1 MEDQAERLREIVRR
15 STAAAGGEPAVP
27 ARARVIAVTSGKG
40 GVGKTN
46 LSINLSIALAR
57 QGKRVLLMDADLGL
71 ANVDVCLG
79 IIPRYNLGHVL
90 SGERELNEIIVEG
103 PEGIRVIPSGSG
115 GVRELAYIGESARS
129 HFVEELTQLE
139 GTADVLVVDTGAG
152 MSRNTMSFILAAQE
166 VVVIT
171 TPEPTSLMDAYGI
184 IKVAT
189 REKPGQRMK
198 LVVNMVRDLKDAREA
213 SNKIIILAKKFLGRE
228 VENLGYIL
236 WDKNMPRAV
245 REQRA
250 LLVGYP
256 SSNAASCINNIASKL
271 SGNGDADGPE
281 RSGIAGFFSNL
292 ARSIKR
298 EKG

>member
-1 MEDQAERLREIVRR
+1 MEDQAKKLREMVRQ
-15 STAAAGGEPAVP
+15 STAPGDKAVALP
-27 ARARVIAVTSGKG
+27 RARVIAVTSGKG

-90 SGERELNEIIVEG
+90 AGERELEEIIVEG
-103 PEGIRVIPSGSG
+103 PEGVRVIPSGSG
-115 GVRELAYIGESARS
+115 GVRELAYIGETARS
-129 HFVEELTQLE
+129 RFVEELTHLE
-139 GTADVLVVDTGAG
+139 GSADVLVVDTGAG

-189 REKPGQRMK
+189 REKPDQKMK
-198 LVVNMVRDLKDAREA
+198 LVVNMVRDLRDAREA

-236 WDKNMPRAV
+236 WDRNMQRAV

-256 SSNAASCINNIASKL
+256 SSNAASCINNIAFKL
-271 SGNGDADGPE
+271 GGDGTGEEE
-281 RSGIAGFFSNL
+281 RSGLTGFFGNL
-292 ARSIKR
+292 ARALKL

>member
-1 MEDQAERLREIVRR
+1 MEDQAEKLRELVRQ
-15 STAAAGGEPAVP
+15 STDFEEKAVMP
-27 ARARVIAVTSGKG
+27 SRARVIAVTSGKG

-90 SGERELNEIIVEG
+90 TGERELEEIIVEG

-115 GVRELAYIGESARS
+115 GVRELAYIGETARS
-129 HFVEELTQLE
+129 RFVEELTQLE
-139 GTADVLVVDTGAG
+139 GSADVLVVDTGAG

-189 REKPGQRMK
+189 REKPGQKMK
-198 LVVNMVRDLKDAREA
+198 LVVNMVRDLRDAREA

-236 WDKNMPRAV
+236 WDRNMQRAV

-256 SSNAASCINNIASKL
+256 GSNAASCINNIASKL
-271 SGNGDADGPE
+271 GGEGAGEEE
-281 RSGIAGFFSNL
+281 RSGLTGFFGNL
-292 ARSIKR
+292 ARAFKKES
-298 EKG
+298 G